1 MPKKANVVSITRSVP
16 PTVAAH
22 LKQFVST
29 CNLVKSSVVKSLAP
43 NMATCSMTRSQKTVV
58 SRSLISSN
66 INPATSQR
74 PNWRSNV
81 KLQPKY
87 NDEISRLR
95 SLLYS
100 VYSWWLSFL
109 VLCRCAG
116 IIGVTLNKMRQWRE
130 IRPSPLFAWRIV
142 SSVHVANTTHNMTCF
157 GAKSTCQI
165 TTRLIRTLKR
175 LKTLVLKVSRSEKS
189 SSRWRKLRS
198 RTKRKS
204 LSKVLAFP
212 EQWGLV
218 WANYSD

>member
-1 MPKKANVVSITRSVP
+1 MPKKANVVSTTPSVP

-58 SRSLISSN
+58 NRSLIGSN

-100 VYSWWLSFL
+100 VYSW
-109 VLCRCAG
+109 
-116 IIGVTLNKMRQWRE
+116 
-130 IRPSPLFAWRIV
+130 
-142 SSVHVANTTHNMTCF
+142 
-157 GAKSTCQI
+157 
-165 TTRLIRTLKR
+165 
-175 LKTLVLKVSRSEKS
+175 
-189 SSRWRKLRS
+189 
-198 RTKRKS
+198 
-204 LSKVLAFP
+204 
-212 EQWGLV
+212 
-218 WANYSD
+218 